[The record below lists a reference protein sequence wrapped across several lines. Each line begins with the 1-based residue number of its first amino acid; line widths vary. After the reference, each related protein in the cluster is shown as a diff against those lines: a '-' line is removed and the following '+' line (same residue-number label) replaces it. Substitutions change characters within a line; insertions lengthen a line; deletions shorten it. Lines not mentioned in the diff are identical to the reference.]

1 MSAEQIAAVIA
12 DLRAG
17 RILNALPDDIALHQQ
32 ALKMAQR
39 GTVVDA
45 TAIYDGMVETERQIS
60 FYEDHPCI
68 APPWESAL
76 LCYLNGHGNVV
87 VMSTTAT
94 ELHHPGPQWNKRE
107 PADHVVDWERVRWR
121 LDIFVWL
128 GGLSDTEPHA
138 GPVPTAGPAHLWR
151 IAVYEDGYPAD
162 INWVNL
168 LDKDPHE
175 WDMAL
180 TVLLESLNFV
190 SCRNVVVVEP
200 QRPRAERR
208 RLDRIGVGVHTINVV
223 PVGRSYRTS
232 RGGPGVGVPL
242 TSVRGHFSHYGPEY
256 GKGLLFGRL
265 SGRYFIPQHARG
277 ARDHGESAAQY
288 RLVP

>member
-1 MSAEQIAAVIA
+1 MSAEQIATVVA

-17 RILNALPDDIALHQQ
+17 RVLNALPDDVALHQQ

-94 ELHHPGPQWNKRE
+94 ELHYPGPQWSERE
-107 PADHVVDWERVRWR
+107 SADHLVDWERVRWR
-121 LDIFVWL
+121 LDISVWL

-223 PVGRSYRTS
+223 PVGRSYRGTK
-232 RGGPGVGVPL
+232 GIGAGVPL
-242 TSVRGHFSHYGPEY
+242 TSVRGHFAHYGEAY

-265 SGRYFIPQHARG
+265 SGRFFVPQHARG